1 MCTGAEIAGL
11 ALAAGGTVMQ
21 QMSAGDAADEQR
33 RIINQAAAETENKN
47 VQKQNLITNHTA
59 DVYGADNRDKRYEDA
74 ATKNEGSLTD
84 ALLSANGGNTGEVTQ
99 EAQGSLSNDYTR
111 NKAAATAAASDDI
124 LKRIRLMARSNASGL
139 MYNDEQL
146 KGGQLSSDVAGINS
160 DINRTNNAANTA
172 LGGVRNN
179 GSLAGG
185 LLTGLAPLAT
195 EANFKKL
202 AIPGMMG

>member
-21 QMSAGDAADEQR
+21 QMSAADTADEQR
-33 RIINQAAAETENKN
+33 RIINQAAEETAKKD

-59 DVYGADNRDKRYEDA
+59 DVYNATDRNQRYEDA
-74 ATKNEGSLTD
+74 ATKQEGSLAD

-99 EAQGSLSNDYTR
+99 EAQGNVSNDYMR
-111 NKAAATAAASDDI
+111 NKAAATASASDDI
-124 LKRIRLMARSNASGL
+124 LKRIRLMARSGAAGL

-160 DINRTNNAANTA
+160 DIQRTNNAANTA
-172 LGGVRNN
+172 LGGVRNT

>member
-21 QMSAGDAADEQR
+21 QMSAGDAADQQR
-33 RIINQAAAETENKN
+33 KIINQAAEETAKKD
-47 VQKQNLITNHTA
+47 VQKQNLITNHTT

-74 ATKNEGSLTD
+74 ATKQEGSLTD

-160 DINRTNNAANTA
+160 DITRTNNAANTA
-172 LGGVRNN
+172 LGGVKNN

-195 EANFKKL
+195 NENFKKL
-202 AIPGMMG
+202 STMMG